1 MNQKELRRIE
11 ETILKITD
19 DPKYCRLWSMPRE
32 IQNRISD
39 LLCERIRVINQWYL
53 EHITEKDIKRFEEVN
68 GQLLDL
74 TQNLY
79 KKATQTYRTLLQ
91 HTDIFPP
98 EDTTLEVGLKCKCD
112 EESDLLSD
120 PNYHYGT
127 DFSAKIISIIQQTEE
142 AVGLEYFEDFRVDVD
157 INHRVEMDNE
167 QLGFVNV
174 LDDGTTWAE
183 GWLTR
188 PCFKNICICHA
199 VHALCTHQHFAIPD
213 MLRMKRYSMIIK
225 IESGQNQIILEK

>member
-1 MNQKELRRIE
+1 MNQKELRSIE
-11 ETILKITD
+11 GTILKITGIPECHRLYNM
-19 DPKYCRLWSMPRE
+19 PKDW
-32 IQNRISD
+32 QNCISD
-39 LLCERIRVINQWYL
+39 MLSQRCWMMNEWFLKRITNR
-53 EHITEKDIKRFEEVN
+53 DIKRFEEVN

-79 KKATQTYRTLLQ
+79 NKAAQTYRTLLQ
-91 HTDIFPP
+91 HPDIFPP

-112 EESDLLSD
+112 EESDLLPD
-120 PNYHYGT
+120 PNHHYGT
-127 DFSAKIISIIQQTEE
+127 DFGEKIISIIQQTEE
-142 AVGLEYFEDFRVDVD
+142 AVGLEYFEDVRVDVD

-174 LDDGTTWAE
+174 LDDGSTWAE

-199 VHALCTHQHFAIPD
+199 VHGICTHQHFSIPD
-213 MLRMKRYSMIIK
+213 LLRMKKFNMKTNIRIEKMI
-225 IESGQNQIILEK
+225 LC